1 MKYWRGYLT
10 AAILGAFTWVLI
22 QMGQKFTTLVD
33 MVYPYVTRSVQS
45 FLTAWTGGFD
55 FLVWQTAILFL
66 IIVLVATLVLVF
78 IFRTKIIRWLG
89 WAVAAIA
96 AVVLLHTG
104 IYGLNQYA
112 GPIEDDLRLGMKDYT
127 QTELENATVFYRDK
141 AMELA
146 DKVARDENG
155 APVLGEFEELAAITG
170 DGYRRLARERS
181 YSIFGGDYT
190 PVKKLGWAPIY
201 SALGKTGV
209 TVALT
214 GEAAVNPNIPD
225 QGLPFAMA
233 HEMAHRLCLA
243 REDDANFSAFLAC
256 AENESIAYQYS
267 GYFMAYRFC
276 IEALTS
282 VDEAAAEE
290 LSSAVTGNLAADI
303 DEYGKYFTENRDE
316 KMTMLVSSVTDTYE
330 EATTDENVRYSSVCD
345 YLVNWHID
353 QYVEEDVVEQ
363 KFDPFDE
370 SQVDL
375 SGLVNAKP
383 ATEPTEAP
391 ESEEGSGE

>member
-22 QMGQKFTTLVD
+22 QMGQKYTTLVD

-66 IIVLVATLVLVF
+66 IIVLIATLVLVF
-78 IFRTKIIRWLG
+78 IFRAKIIRWLG
-89 WAVAAIA
+89 WAVAAIV

-112 GPIEDDLRLGMKDYT
+112 GPIEDDLRLHMKDYT
-127 QTELENATVFYRDK
+127 QTDLEHAAVFYRDM

-146 DKVARDENG
+146 DKVERDENG

-170 DGYRRLARERS
+170 DGYRTLARERS
-181 YSIFGGDYT
+181 FSIFGGDYT

-233 HEMAHRLCLA
+233 HEMAHRLCIA

-276 IEALTS
+276 IEALSS
-282 VDEAAAEE
+282 VDLEAAEK
-290 LSSAVTGNLAADI
+290 LSAAVTGNLAADV

-316 KMTMLVSSVTDTYE
+316 QMTMLVSSVTDTYE
-330 EATTDENVRYSSVCD
+330 EATADETVRYSSVCD

-353 QYVEEDVVEQ
+353 QYVEETIVEQ

-370 SQVDL
+370 TQVDL

-383 ATEPTEAP
+383 AAT
-391 ESEEGSGE
+391 ESEEGAE

>member
-22 QMGQKFTTLVD
+22 QMGQRYTNLVD

-45 FLTAWTGGFD
+45 FLTAWTGGFE

-66 IIVLVATLVLVF
+66 IIVLIATLVLVF
-78 IFRTKIIRWLG
+78 IFRAKIVRWLG
-89 WAVAAIA
+89 WAVAAIM

-104 IYGLNQYA
+104 LYGLNNYA
-112 GPIEDDLRLGMKDYT
+112 GPIEEDLRLNMVDYT
-127 QTELENATVFYRDK
+127 QTELENATKFYRDK
-141 AMELA
+141 ALELA
-146 DKVARDENG
+146 DQITRDENG
-155 APVLGEFEELAAITG
+155 EPAFGTFEELAALTG

-201 SALGKTGV
+201 SAQGKTGV

-214 GEAAVNPNIPD
+214 GESAVNPNIPA

-233 HEMAHRLCLA
+233 HEMAHRLCIA

-267 GYFMAYRFC
+267 GYFMAYNFC
-276 IEALTS
+276 IEALNT
-282 VDEAAAEE
+282 VDEEAAYTISNE
-290 LSSAVTGNLAADI
+290 VTGNLYRDI
-303 DEYGKYFTENRDE
+303 NEYGNYFFENHDE
-316 KMTMLVSSVTDTYE
+316 ALTRLVTTVTDTYE
-330 EATTDENVRYSSVCD
+330 EATADESARYSSVCD

-353 QYVEEDVVEQ
+353 QYVVEEVVEE

-375 SGLVNAKP
+375 SGLVNAK
-383 ATEPTEAP
+383 AP
-391 ESEEGSGE
+391 EASEEGSGE

>member
-10 AAILGAFTWVLI
+10 AAILAAFTWVLI
-22 QMGQKFTTLVD
+22 QMGQKYTTLVD

-66 IIVLVATLVLVF
+66 IIVLIATLVLVF
-78 IFRTKIIRWLG
+78 IFRAKIIRWLG
-89 WAVAAIA
+89 WAVAAIV

-112 GPIEDDLRLGMKDYT
+112 GPIEDDLRLHMKDYT
-127 QTELENATVFYRDK
+127 QTDLEHAAVFYRDM

-146 DKVARDENG
+146 DKVQRDENG

-170 DGYRRLARERS
+170 DGYRSLARERS
-181 YSIFGGDYT
+181 FSIYGGDYT
-190 PVKKLGWAPIY
+190 PVKKLGWAGIY
-201 SALGKTGV
+201 SAMGKTGI

-233 HEMAHRLCLA
+233 HEMAHRLCIA

-276 IEALTS
+276 IEALSS
-282 VDEAAAEE
+282 VDMEAAEA
-290 LSSAVTGNLAADI
+290 LSAAVTGNLAADI

-330 EATTDENVRYSSVCD
+330 EATADETVRYSSVCD

-353 QYVEEDVVEQ
+353 QYVEETVVEQ

-370 SQVDL
+370 TQVDL
-375 SGLVNAKP
+375 GGLVNAKP
-383 ATEPTEAP
+383 ATQ
-391 ESEEGSGE
+391 SGEGGE